1 MSTLIEEYTALP
13 LMNKKIYINVVYLFK
28 FQNIVWCVPTFLSL
42 SLSLSIS
49 RFQLDLVVVV
59 KADSLVT
66 TLIVTNKNREDN
78 NSCRHC

>member
-1 MSTLIEEYTALP
+1 MLCTCSSFKTLYDVCLP
-13 LMNKKIYINVVYLFK
+13 
-28 FQNIVWCVPTFLSL
+28 SSR